1 MASGFGELVAEA
13 RRRRAAV
20 DVAVLRRVDSTSLLA
35 SRIRRE
41 LAEDDIAIPGT
52 AIVAFEQTA
61 GKGRQGRHWASAA
74 GHGVYATVVATLP
87 EGSALPVLPLAMAVA
102 LAEVLDRYLPTPCRL
117 KWPNDLMVDGRKLGG
132 ILVEAALRPGVPA
145 SVLVGFGVN
154 HGQAAEELPTA
165 QATSLRVTGGALP
178 ALGALTWELVAAVVA
193 ELRAGRAGSETV
205 ARWLARSQ
213 HAAGDSLLCRVGERE
228 VRGVFAGLSAEGR
241 LRLEVDGR
249 EEVLVSAEIAEAS

>member
-1 MASGFGELVAEA
+1 
-13 RRRRAAV
+13 
-20 DVAVLRRVDSTSLLA
+20 
-35 SRIRRE
+35 
-41 LAEDDIAIPGT
+41 
-52 AIVAFEQTA
+52 
-61 GKGRQGRHWASAA
+61 
-74 GHGVYATVVATLP
+74 
-87 EGSALPVLPLAMAVA
+87 VA

-132 ILVEAALRPGVPA
+132 ILVAAALRPGVPA

-178 ALGALTWELVAAVVA
+178 PLGALTWELVAAVVA

-213 HAAGDSLLCRVGERE
+213 HAAG
-228 VRGVFAGLSAEGR
+228 VFAGLSAEGR